1 MSYKR
6 FSTARSEP
14 LPHFSEPTVPSIA
27 ESVSTVEIGKTDGN
41 EIEKIEKAALTI
53 EFASRKV
60 RRAKGYGRVFRAFLL
75 LSVLGLL
82 IAPFTA
88 GGKRAQDIACGLL
101 TADEAVLRE
110 RIGEFVRTMSARERQ
125 ENAVFDAFLS
135 PSSDSEFSG
144 ISTNSEP
151 SELSES
157 SESTELSET
166 LFLPNTTKNS
176 LENADNAVL
185 YNDDASADSSKTA
198 SVAESALIN
207 ETAYSI
213 DLGALSETPY
223 PIPLLSSA
231 EGADAVDVFGE
242 SSPSV
247 LILHTHGTE
256 CYADAPNASN
266 YRTDDTAQN
275 VVAVGDALA
284 EALSEE
290 GISVLHCREMF
301 DKDSFIKAYQNSA
314 RAARD
319 YLSRYPSIRYI
330 IDLHRDAVPDG
341 DGYADL
347 STELFGEKCARLML
361 VIGTDEAGANHP
373 DWQSNLRVAQAIQ
386 NSAEEKYPLLMRGIN
401 LRRAS
406 FNQQIASGYF
416 LLEAGSCGG
425 ELSEAQKSVRL
436 FAKAF
441 ADVIKE

>member
-6 FSTARSEP
+6 FSTARPEP

-41 EIEKIEKAALTI
+41 EIEKIEKAAATI
-53 EFASRKV
+53 EFASRKI
-60 RRAKGYGRVFRAFLL
+60 RRAKNYGRVFRAFLL

-82 IAPFTA
+82 CAPFTP
-88 GGKRAQDIACGLL
+88 GGKRAQDITCGLL
-101 TADEAVLRE
+101 TADEAVLRK

-125 ENAVFDAFLS
+125 ENTVSDATLF
-135 PSSDSEFSG
+135 PTSDA
-144 ISTNSEP
+144 
-151 SELSES
+151 ELSEAS
-157 SESTELSET
+157 GVSET
-166 LFLPNTTKNS
+166 FFLPNTEKKPS
-176 LENADNAVL
+176 ENADNAVL
-185 YNDDASADSSKTA
+185 SDNNPSAEPVKTTRT
-198 SVAESALIN
+198 SESALIN

-242 SSPSV
+242 NSPSV

-275 VVAVGDALA
+275 VVSVGDALA

-361 VIGTDEAGANHP
+361 VVGTDEAGANHP
-373 DWQSNLRVAQAIQ
+373 NWQSNLRVAQAIQ
-386 NSAEEKYPLLMRGIN
+386 NSAEEKYPSLMRGIN

-436 FAKAF
+436 FAKSF

>member
-6 FSTARSEP
+6 FSTARPEP

-27 ESVSTVEIGKTDGN
+27 ESISTVEIGKTDGN
-41 EIEKIEKAALTI
+41 EIEKIEKAAATI
-53 EFASRKV
+53 ELASRKI
-60 RRAKGYGRVFRAFLL
+60 RRAKSYGRVFRAFLL

-82 IAPFTA
+82 CAPFTP
-88 GGKRAQDIACGLL
+88 GGKRAQDITCGLL
-101 TADEAVLRE
+101 TADEAVLRK

-125 ENAVFDAFLS
+125 ENAVSDATLFLT
-135 PSSDSEFSG
+135 SDA
-144 ISTNSEP
+144 
-151 SELSES
+151 ELSEAS
-157 SESTELSET
+157 GVSET
-166 LFLPNTTKNS
+166 FFLPNTEKKPS
-176 LENADNAVL
+176 ENADNAVL
-185 YNDDASADSSKTA
+185 SDNNPSAEPVKTTRT
-198 SVAESALIN
+198 SESALIN

-242 SSPSV
+242 NSPSV

-275 VVAVGDALA
+275 VVSVGDALA

-361 VIGTDEAGANHP
+361 VVGTDEAGANHP
-373 DWQSNLRVAQAIQ
+373 NWQSNLRVAQAIQ
-386 NSAEEKYPLLMRGIN
+386 NSAEEKYPSLMRGIN

-436 FAKAF
+436 FAKSF

>member
-41 EIEKIEKAALTI
+41 EIEKIEKAAVTI

-110 RIGEFVRTMSARERQ
+110 RLVGFVRTMSARERQ
-125 ENAVFDAFLS
+125 ENAVPDAHLS
-135 PSSDSEFSG
+135 PSSDSE
-144 ISTNSEP
+144 
-151 SELSES
+151 LSENLTVS
-157 SESTELSET
+157 GLSEFPEFPDFPELSET
-166 LFLPNTTKNS
+166 LFLPNTAKNPS
-176 LENADNAVL
+176 GNSDNAVL
-185 YNDDASADSSKTA
+185 HDDDASADSSKTA
-198 SVAESALIN
+198 SVSESALIN

-242 SSPSV
+242 NSPSV

-275 VVAVGDALA
+275 VVSVGDALA

-361 VIGTDEAGANHP
+361 VVGTDEAGANHP

-386 NSAEEKYPLLMRGIN
+386 NSAEEKYPSLMRGIN

-436 FAKAF
+436 FARAF

>member
-41 EIEKIEKAALTI
+41 EIEKIEKAAVTI

-60 RRAKGYGRVFRAFLL
+60 RRAKGYGRVFRVFLL

-110 RIGEFVRTMSARERQ
+110 RLVGFVRTMSARERQ
-125 ENAVFDAFLS
+125 ENAVSDATLF
-135 PSSDSEFSG
+135 PTSDA
-144 ISTNSEP
+144 
-151 SELSES
+151 ELSEAS
-157 SESTELSET
+157 GVSET
-166 LFLPNTTKNS
+166 FFLPNTEKKPS
-176 LENADNAVL
+176 ENADNAVL
-185 YNDDASADSSKTA
+185 SDNNPSAEPVKTTRT
-198 SVAESALIN
+198 SESALIN

-242 SSPSV
+242 NSPSV

-275 VVAVGDALA
+275 VVSVGDALA

>member
-27 ESVSTVEIGKTDGN
+27 ESVSAVEIGKTDGN
-41 EIEKIEKAALTI
+41 EIEKIEKAAATI

-60 RRAKGYGRVFRAFLL
+60 RRAKGYGRVFRVFLL

-88 GGKRAQDIACGLL
+88 GGKRAQDIICGLL

-110 RIGEFVRTMSARERQ
+110 RIGEFVRTMSARGRQ
-125 ENAVFDAFLS
+125 ENAVSDATLF
-135 PSSDSEFSG
+135 PTSDA
-144 ISTNSEP
+144 
-151 SELSES
+151 ELSEAS
-157 SESTELSET
+157 GVSET
-166 LFLPNTTKNS
+166 FFLPNTEKKPS
-176 LENADNAVL
+176 ENADNAVL
-185 YNDDASADSSKTA
+185 SDNNPSAEPVKTTRTL
-198 SVAESALIN
+198 ESALIN

-231 EGADAVDVFGE
+231 ESADAVDVFGE

>member
-6 FSTARSEP
+6 FSTARPEP

-41 EIEKIEKAALTI
+41 EIEKIEKAAATI
-53 EFASRKV
+53 EFASCKI
-60 RRAKGYGRVFRAFLL
+60 RRAKSYGRVFRAFLL

-82 IAPFTA
+82 CAPFTP
-88 GGKRAQDIACGLL
+88 GGKRAQDITCGLL
-101 TADEAVLRE
+101 TADEAVLRK
-110 RIGEFVRTMSARERQ
+110 RIGEFVRAMSARERQ
-125 ENAVFDAFLS
+125 ENAVPDAYFS
-135 PSSDSEFSG
+135 PSSDSE
-144 ISTNSEP
+144 
-151 SELSES
+151 LSENLTVS
-157 SESTELSET
+157 GLSEFSEFPEFPELSET
-166 LFLPNTTKNS
+166 LFLPNTEKKPS
-176 LENADNAVL
+176 ENADNTVL
-185 YNDDASADSSKTA
+185 SDNNPSAEPVKTTRT
-198 SVAESALIN
+198 SESALIN

-242 SSPSV
+242 NSPSV

-275 VVAVGDALA
+275 VVSVGDALA

-361 VIGTDEAGANHP
+361 VVGTDEAGANHP
-373 DWQSNLRVAQAIQ
+373 NWQSNLRVAQAIQ
-386 NSAEEKYPLLMRGIN
+386 NSAEEKYPSLMRGIN

-436 FAKAF
+436 FAKSF

>member
-27 ESVSTVEIGKTDGN
+27 ESVSAVEIGKTDGN
-41 EIEKIEKAALTI
+41 EIEKIEKAAATI

-60 RRAKGYGRVFRAFLL
+60 RRAKGYGRVFRVFLL

-88 GGKRAQDIACGLL
+88 GGKRAQDIICGLL

-125 ENAVFDAFLS
+125 ENAVSDTTLFPTSDA
-135 PSSDSEFSG
+135 
-144 ISTNSEP
+144 
-151 SELSES
+151 ELSEAS
-157 SESTELSET
+157 GVSET
-166 LFLPNTTKNS
+166 FFLPNTEKKPS
-176 LENADNAVL
+176 ENADNAVL
-185 YNDDASADSSKTA
+185 SDNNPSAEPVKTTRTL
-198 SVAESALIN
+198 ESALIN

-231 EGADAVDVFGE
+231 ESADAVDVFGE

>member
-1 MSYKR
+1 M
-6 FSTARSEP
+6 
-14 LPHFSEPTVPSIA
+14 
-27 ESVSTVEIGKTDGN
+27 
-41 EIEKIEKAALTI
+41 
-53 EFASRKV
+53 
-60 RRAKGYGRVFRAFLL
+60 
-75 LSVLGLL
+75 
-82 IAPFTA
+82 
-88 GGKRAQDIACGLL
+88 
-101 TADEAVLRE
+101 
-110 RIGEFVRTMSARERQ
+110 
-125 ENAVFDAFLS
+125 
-135 PSSDSEFSG
+135 
-144 ISTNSEP
+144 
-151 SELSES
+151 
-157 SESTELSET
+157 
-166 LFLPNTTKNS
+166 
-176 LENADNAVL
+176 
-185 YNDDASADSSKTA
+185 
-198 SVAESALIN
+198 
-207 ETAYSI
+207 
-213 DLGALSETPY
+213 
-223 PIPLLSSA
+223 
-231 EGADAVDVFGE
+231 DVFGE

-275 VVAVGDALA
+275 VVSVGDALA

-301 DKDSFIKAYQNSA
+301 DQDSFIKAYQNSA

>member
-6 FSTARSEP
+6 FSTARPEP

-41 EIEKIEKAALTI
+41 EIEKIEKAAATI
-53 EFASRKV
+53 EFASRKI
-60 RRAKGYGRVFRAFLL
+60 RRAKSYGRVFRAFLL

-82 IAPFTA
+82 CAPFTP
-88 GGKRAQDIACGLL
+88 GGKRAQDITCGLL

-110 RIGEFVRTMSARERQ
+110 RLVGFIRALSAQ
-125 ENAVFDAFLS
+125 EQPENTVSDATLF
-135 PSSDSEFSG
+135 PTSDA
-144 ISTNSEP
+144 
-151 SELSES
+151 ELSEAS
-157 SESTELSET
+157 GVSET
-166 LFLPNTTKNS
+166 FFLPNTEKKPS
-176 LENADNAVL
+176 ENADNAVL
-185 YNDDASADSSKTA
+185 SDNNPSAEPVKTTRT
-198 SVAESALIN
+198 SESALIN

-223 PIPLLSSA
+223 PIPLLSDA
-231 EGADAVDVFGE
+231 ESADAVDVFGE
-242 SSPSV
+242 NSPSV

-275 VVAVGDALA
+275 VVSVGDALA

-361 VIGTDEAGANHP
+361 VVGTDEAGANHP
-373 DWQSNLRVAQAIQ
+373 NWQSNLRVAQAIQ
-386 NSAEEKYPLLMRGIN
+386 NSAEKKYPSLMRGIN

-436 FAKAF
+436 FAKSF

>member
-27 ESVSTVEIGKTDGN
+27 ESVSAVEIGKTDGN
-41 EIEKIEKAALTI
+41 EIEKIEKAAATI

-82 IAPFTA
+82 CAPFTA
-88 GGKRAQDIACGLL
+88 GGKRAQDIICGLL

-125 ENAVFDAFLS
+125 ENAVSDATLF
-135 PSSDSEFSG
+135 PTSDA
-144 ISTNSEP
+144 
-151 SELSES
+151 ELSEAS
-157 SESTELSET
+157 GVSET
-166 LFLPNTTKNS
+166 FFLPNTEKKPS
-176 LENADNAVL
+176 ENADNAVL
-185 YNDDASADSSKTA
+185 SDNNPSAEPVKTTRTL
-198 SVAESALIN
+198 ESALIN

-231 EGADAVDVFGE
+231 ESADAVDVFGE